1 MISNTLTAAQTHTVF
16 IQLLGLVCV
25 LTLIITVM
33 AVKMVKM
40 WVRKDVHN
48 DELAKVKGDYAHA
61 KQCLEHSARQRKQ
74 LESDLTHAIERLQ
87 NGKEMATTIHNLRAQ
102 LKKAQSQGDTL
113 KQVSFDSRYGK
124 SHRYTTSGNVE
135 RISLK
140 ETANTVTVVQRLKE
154 GRGVLHVE
162 HSREDIKGPILKVYA
177 EAE

>member
-1 MISNTLTAAQTHTVF
+1 MISNTLEAAQANDMFTH
-16 IQLLGLVCV
+16 LLVLIGI

-33 AVKMVKM
+33 GVKLTRV
-40 WVRKDVHN
+40 WVQRDSLMNTKCLYAYL
-48 DELAKVKGDYAHA
+48 EQDYERV
-61 KQCLEHSARQRKQ
+61 Q
-74 LESDLTHAIERLQ
+74 SDLRKVRSDQQSTQRAAERHI
-87 NGKEMATTIHNLRAQ
+87 KELNTTIHNLRAQ
-102 LKKAQSQGDTL
+102 LKKVQAEGETI

>member
-1 MISNTLTAAQTHTVF
+1 MISNTLTAAQNHDVF
-16 IQLLGLVCV
+16 IQLLGLVGI
-25 LTLIITVM
+25 LALIIVMM

-40 WVRKDVHN
+40 WVLN
-48 DELAKVKGDYAHA
+48 DSLNLFPEKYSNLQEEFSQLCNK
-61 KQCLEHSARQRKQ
+61 RKQ
-74 LESDLTHAIERLQ
+74 IESDHMSNMRAAERHIDGL
-87 NGKEMATTIHNLRAQ
+87 KTTVHNLRAQ
-102 LKKAQSQGDTL
+102 LKKAQSQGETL

-162 HSREDIKGPILKVYA
+162 HNREDIKGPILKVYA